1 MNTQFNITITKEAAE
16 IIKDTMADNNY
27 LNGYL
32 EIAVVGG
39 GCSGLKYQMGLSE
52 YEELS
57 LDDVVTEDKDIK
69 ILTHKQSVKYLNG
82 AVVDY
87 TTNGAIIGFK
97 IDNPNAVKSC
107 GCGES
112 FSVDGEQHDTCG
124 GCGYK

>member
-1 MNTQFNITITKEAAE
+1 MLNITITDTAAD
-16 IIKDTMADNNY
+16 IIKETLQDNDFT
-27 LNGYL
+27 NGYL

-52 YEELS
+52 YDEVG
-57 LDDVVTEDKDIK
+57 LDDIVVEISGIKVLVDK
-69 ILTHKQSVKYLNG
+69 SSAKYLDG

-87 TTNGAIIGFK
+87 MTNGAIIGFK
-97 IDNPNAVKSC
+97 IDNPNASKSC

-112 FSVDGEQHDTCG
+112 FSVDGEQYDTCG

>member
-1 MNTQFNITITKEAAE
+1 MLNITITQEAAD
-16 IIKDTMADNNY
+16 IIKETIADNNY

-52 YEELS
+52 YEELG
-57 LDDVVTEDKDIK
+57 LDDIVTEDKDIK
-69 ILTHKQSVKYLNG
+69 ILTHKQSSKYLDG
-82 AVVDY
+82 AIVDY
-87 TTNGAIIGFK
+87 VTNGAIIGFK
-97 IDNPNAVKSC
+97 IENPNASKSC

-112 FSVDGEQHDTCG
+112 FSVDGESYDTCG

>member
-1 MNTQFNITITKEAAE
+1 MNTQFNITITQEAAD
-16 IIKDTMADNNY
+16 IIKETMADNNY

-69 ILTHKQSVKYLNG
+69 ILTRKQSVKYLNG

-97 IDNPNAVKSC
+97 IDNPNAAKSC

-112 FSVDGEQHDTCG
+112 FSVDGEQYDTCG

>member
-1 MNTQFNITITKEAAE
+1 MLNVSITDTAANIILE
-16 IIKDTMADNNY
+16 TMEDNDFK
-27 LNGYL
+27 NGYL

-52 YEELS
+52 YDEVD
-57 LDDVVTEDKDIK
+57 LDDLVVEEKGIK
-69 ILTHKQSVKYLNG
+69 ILVNRSSAKYLDG

-97 IDNPNAVKSC
+97 IDNPNASKSC

-112 FSVDGEQHDTCG
+112 FSVEGEQYDTCG

>member
-1 MNTQFNITITKEAAE
+1 MNTQFNITITQEAAD
-16 IIKDTMADNNY
+16 IIKETMADNNY

-69 ILTHKQSVKYLNG
+69 ILTRKQSVKYLNG

-97 IDNPNAVKSC
+97 IDNPNAAKSC

-112 FSVDGEQHDTCG
+112 FSIDGEQYDTCG

>member
-1 MNTQFNITITKEAAE
+1 LNTQFNITITQEAAD
-16 IIKDTMADNNY
+16 IIKETMADNNY

-69 ILTHKQSVKYLNG
+69 ILTRKQSVKYLNG

-97 IDNPNAVKSC
+97 IDNPNAAKSC

-112 FSVDGEQHDTCG
+112 FSIDGEQYDTCG

>member
-1 MNTQFNITITKEAAE
+1 MLNITITQEAAD
-16 IIKDTMADNNY
+16 IIKETMTDNNY

-52 YEELS
+52 YEELG
-57 LDDVVTEDKDIK
+57 LDDIVTEDKDIK
-69 ILTHKQSVKYLNG
+69 ILTHKQSAKYLDG
-82 AVVDY
+82 AIVDY
-87 TTNGAIIGFK
+87 VTNGAIIGFK
-97 IDNPNAVKSC
+97 IENPNASKSC

-112 FSVDGEQHDTCG
+112 FSVDGEQYDTCG

>member
-1 MNTQFNITITKEAAE
+1 MLNITITDTAAE
-16 IIKDTMADNNY
+16 IIKETMTDNNFI
-27 LNGYL
+27 NGYL

-52 YEELS
+52 YDEIGLGDIVIEEKGINILVEERS
-57 LDDVVTEDKDIK
+57 ARYLD
-69 ILTHKQSVKYLNG
+69 G

-87 TTNGAIIGFK
+87 TTNGAIVGFK
-97 IDNPNAVKSC
+97 IENPNASKSC

-112 FSVDGEQHDTCG
+112 FSVDGENYDSCG